1 MKNWEEVKWGELLMK
16 QRIWVGGN
24 GGQIEWE
31 REAIA
36 ALGCWWWSVW
46 MRGGADS
53 ESAGRDSDHHL
64 WRVFI
69 RLLSGTWMEVQE
81 WTNIL
86 LLSLLNLGFCGI
98 RGPQPVPVPVS
109 AKPLM
114 GVPYFTLHF
123 SNRGACSSLPTIP
136 PIIYFWDFL
145 GLGKHRNPFPAFAE
159 ETKCVHFDCSPE
171 NTCFYYDYQC
181 SRWWL
186 TSAWAWGSGQV
197 GAEPHP
203 PLDGECT

>member
-1 MKNWEEVKWGELLMK
+1 MWAQRTQAVMKNWEEVKWGELLMK
-16 QRIWVGGN
+16 QRIWVGGDE
-24 GGQIEWE
+24 GQIEWE

-46 MRGGADS
+46 MRGGADP

-69 RLLSGTWMEVQE
+69 RLLSGTWMEMQE
-81 WTNIL
+81 WANIL

-136 PIIYFWDFL
+136 PYYLLLRLL
-145 GLGKHRNPFPAFAE
+145 GPWKM
-159 ETKCVHFDCSPE
+159 
-171 NTCFYYDYQC
+171 
-181 SRWWL
+181 
-186 TSAWAWGSGQV
+186 
-197 GAEPHP
+197 
-203 PLDGECT
+203 